1 MKMYKYSQRSKNN
14 LATAS
19 EPLQILFNE
28 VIKKVDVTVIYGH
41 RNKQEQELMVAQGY
55 SKLNFPNSRHNSWP
69 SQAVDAAP
77 YPIDWNDLQRFA
89 NTAKIIFETWNELKA
104 AGKVKGFIRWGGNW
118 ITVYDETWKQVK
130 WLDMPHWELSE
141 KERL

>member
-1 MKMYKYSQRSKNN
+1 MYKYSQRSKNN

-41 RNKQEQELMVAQGY
+41 RNKQEQELMVSQGY
-55 SKLNFPNSRHNSWP
+55 SKLNFPNSKHNSWP
-69 SQAVDAAP
+69 SQAVDVAP

-104 AGKVKGFIRWGGNW
+104 EGKVKGFIRWGGNW
-118 ITVYDETWKQVK
+118 KTVYDESWKQVK